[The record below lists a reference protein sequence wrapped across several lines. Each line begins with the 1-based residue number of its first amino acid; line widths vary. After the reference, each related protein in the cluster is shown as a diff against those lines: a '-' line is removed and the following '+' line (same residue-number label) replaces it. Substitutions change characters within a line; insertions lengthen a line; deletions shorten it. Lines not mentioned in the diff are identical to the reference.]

1 MNEWILIEPRKGKR
15 PDSQARVTLAW
26 RKSSQRGPEALTG
39 YVNVAKLI
47 ASELGWPEKGWLEL
61 AHDPAGT
68 MLRVRL
74 SDAGYRVSQTHGCAT
89 FQASLPWVEADKR
102 PAEAVRHQVLPDGVL
117 LITLPDWA
125 KKPAA
130 AEMPPAALEA
140 AAKPPS
146 PPAPPIARP
155 VAPPAK
161 ADDKKEAMQ
170 LLEAGMS
177 ARQVAEEMGLGLSVV
192 SNWAAEVRARKQG
205 KAA

>member
-1 MNEWILIEPRKGKR
+1 MNEWIVIAPRQGKR

-68 MLRVRL
+68 MLRARL

-102 PAEAVRHQVLPDGVL
+102 PAEAVQHQVLPGGVL

-125 KKPAA
+125 TKPAV
-130 AEMPPAALEA
+130 AEARQEEP
-140 AAKPPS
+140 AKPSFTP
-146 PPAPPIARP
+146 
-155 VAPPAK
+155 PPAK
-161 ADDKKEAMQ
+161 SDDKTEAMK